1 MRYKLSYPNDLLK
14 IGDSFDLTHFDL
26 RLNAI
31 SGNIISDLVI
41 HLQSFWNIYYSKK
54 RQIAL
59 VLIVKQ
65 MLELKYIKWPYE
77 WLK

>member
-41 HLQSFWNIYYSKK
+41 HLQSF
-54 RQIAL
+54 
-59 VLIVKQ
+59 
-65 MLELKYIKWPYE
+65 
-77 WLK
+77 